1 MKYIYYDG
9 AGNKYEIK
17 SDALSYSPMKPI
29 ESSSGTYDG
38 GEPYTKVLT
47 KLDFIKFVDVF
58 ERAIWN
64 EEAHLERREMGCG
77 TVRKYLD
84 GEVVSQVYLKYRAS
98 PSKEILDLVRGIQ
111 K

>member
-9 AGNKYEIK
+9 AGNKYEIQR
-17 SDALSYSPMKPI
+17 LSLAYIPIKPA

-38 GEPYTKVLT
+38 GESYTKVLN

-64 EEAHLERREMGCG
+64 EEAHSERREMGCG

-84 GEVVSQVYLKYRAS
+84 VKLVSQVYLKYNSS
-98 PSKEILDLVRGIQ
+98 PSVEIIKLLPLTSY
-111 K
+111 

>member
-9 AGNKYEIK
+9 AGNKYEIQR
-17 SDALSYSPMKPI
+17 LSLAYTPIKPA

-38 GEPYTKVLT
+38 GESYTKVLT

-64 EEAHLERREMGCG
+64 EEAHSERREMGCG
-77 TVRKYLD
+77 TVRKYL
-84 GEVVSQVYLKYRAS
+84 GREVVSQVYLKMKSS
-98 PSKEILDLVRGIQ
+98 PSEEILNLINALE
-111 K
+111 

>member
-9 AGNKYEIK
+9 AGNKYEIQ
-17 SDALSYSPMKPI
+17 SLSLVYSPMKPM

-38 GEPYTKVLT
+38 VEPYTKVLT

-64 EEAHLERREMGCG
+64 DEVHSERREMGCG
-77 TVRKYLD
+77 TIRKYLS
-84 GEVVSQVYLKYRAS
+84 GALNCQIYLKRKSMANV
-98 PSKEILDLVRGIQ
+98 EILSLIQ
-111 K
+111 TTI

>member
-17 SDALSYSPMKPI
+17 SDGLSYSPMKPA

-38 GEPYTKVLT
+38 GEAYTKALT

-64 EEAHLERREMGCG
+64 KEAHSERREMGCG
-77 TVRKYLD
+77 TIRKYLD
-84 GEVVSQVYLKYRAS
+84 SEVVSKLYLKMNSS
-98 PSKEILDLVRGIQ
+98 PSEEIIDLINALE
-111 K
+111 

>member
-9 AGNKYEIK
+9 AGNKYEIQR
-17 SDALSYSPMKPI
+17 LSLVYTPMKPA

-38 GEPYTKVLT
+38 GEAYTKVLT

-64 EEAHLERREMGCG
+64 EEDHSERREMGCG

-84 GEVVSQVYLKYRAS
+84 GEVVSQVYLKMNSS
-98 PSKEILDLVRGIQ
+98 PSEEIIDLINALE
-111 K
+111 